1 MTILVTGGAGYIG
14 SHTVRL
20 LRSLGRD
27 VVVLDSL
34 ERADGSA
41 LLGAELVVGSI
52 ADEALVTKTCRDHNV
67 TAIVHFAAYKS
78 VGESMS
84 SPGMYWQNNVAGTV
98 HLAEGALA
106 AGVQQMVFSS
116 SASVYGNP
124 TVTPITEDAE
134 IQPENVYA
142 ESKASMERVLSWYGE
157 TNGLQSV
164 SLRYFNAAGASLDGV
179 IGEDWSVTTNLIP
192 LVMKAVLGVSGPVQ
206 VFGNDYPTPDGT
218 GIRDYIH
225 VEDLARAHVAALDY
239 LGEDGASTAVNLG
252 TGVGSSVLE
261 ILRRTAAEAG
271 REVPHDIVARRI
283 GDPATVYAD
292 PTAAEALL
300 GWTAQLT
307 LDDIIRTAYAWHASQ
322 VAHK

>member
-1 MTILVTGGAGYIG
+1 MAILVTGGAGYIG

-20 LRSLGRD
+20 LRNLGCD

-52 ADEALVTKTCRDHNV
+52 ADETLVTETCREHDV

-124 TVTPITEDAE
+124 KVTPITEDAE
-134 IQPENVYA
+134 IRPENVYA
-142 ESKASMERVLSWYGE
+142 ESKASMERVLSWYGA
-157 TNGLQSV
+157 THGLRSV

-192 LVMKAVLGVSGPVQ
+192 LVMKAVLGESGPVQ

-239 LGEDGASTAVNLG
+239 LNGGGTSTAVNLG

-261 ILRRTAAEAG
+261 ILHRTAQEAG
-271 REVPHDIVARRI
+271 REVPHDIVARRV

-292 PTAAEALL
+292 PSTAQALL
-300 GWTAQLT
+300 GWTSELT
-307 LDDIIRTAYAWHASQ
+307 LDDIIRSAYAWHASQ
-322 VAHK
+322 IQN

>member
-20 LRSLGRD
+20 LRDLGRD

-34 ERADGSA
+34 ERADERS

-52 ADEALVTKTCRDHNV
+52 ADEALVTKVCRDHEV
-67 TAIVHFAAYKS
+67 STIVHFAAYKS
-78 VGESMS
+78 VGESIS
-84 SPGMYWQNNVAGTV
+84 SPGMYWHNNVAGTV
-98 HLAEGALA
+98 HLAEAALA

-124 TVTPITEDAE
+124 EMTPITERAE
-134 IQPENVYA
+134 IRPENVYA
-142 ESKASMERVLSWYGE
+142 ESKATMERVLSWYGE
-157 TNGLQSV
+157 THGLRSV

-179 IGEDWSVTTNLIP
+179 IGENWSVTTNLVP

-239 LGEDGASTAVNLG
+239 LAADGDSTAVNLG
-252 TGVGSSVLE
+252 TGVGSSVLD
-261 ILRRTAAEAG
+261 ILHRTAVEAG
-271 REVPHDIVARRI
+271 REVPHDIVARRV
-283 GDPATVYAD
+283 GDPAVVFAD
-292 PTAAEALL
+292 PSAAERVL
-300 GWTAQLT
+300 GWTSKLT
-307 LDDIIRTAYAWHASQ
+307 LDDIIRSAYAWHASQ
-322 VAHK
+322 VSN

>member
-1 MTILVTGGAGYIG
+1 MAILVTGGAGYIG

-20 LRSLGRD
+20 LRNLGRD
-27 VVVLDSL
+27 VIVLDSL

-41 LLGAELVVGSI
+41 LLGAELVIGSI
-52 ADEALVTKTCRDHNV
+52 ADEALVTKTCREYNV
-67 TAIVHFAAYKS
+67 TAIIHFAAYKS
-78 VGESMS
+78 VGESMA

-98 HLAEGALA
+98 HLAEAALS

-124 TVTPITEDAE
+124 SITPITEDAE
-134 IQPENVYA
+134 IRPENVYA

-157 TNGLQSV
+157 THGMRSV

-179 IGEDWSVTTNLIP
+179 IGEDWTVTTNLIP

-206 VFGNDYPTPDGT
+206 VFGDDYPTSDGT

-239 LGEDGASTAVNLG
+239 LDRGGVSTAINLG
-252 TGVGSSVLE
+252 TGVGSSVLD
-261 ILRRTAAEAG
+261 ILRRTAEEAG
-271 REVPHDIVARRI
+271 HEVPHNIVERRV

-292 PTAAEALL
+292 PSAAEAML
-300 GWTAQLT
+300 GWKAELT
-307 LDDIIRTAYAWHASQ
+307 LDDIIRSAYVWHASQ
-322 VAHK
+322 IKK

>member
-1 MTILVTGGAGYIG
+1 MAILVTGGAGYIG

-20 LRSLGRD
+20 LRSLGQE

-41 LLGAELVVGSI
+41 LLGAELVIGSI
-52 ADEALVTKTCRDHNV
+52 ADESLVSTTCHEYNV

-78 VGESMS
+78 VSESMS
-84 SPGMYWQNNVAGTV
+84 SPGMYWKNNVAGTV

-124 TVTPITEDAE
+124 TVTPVTEDAE
-134 IQPENVYA
+134 IRPENVYA
-142 ESKASMERVLSWYGE
+142 ESKVSMERVLSWYGE
-157 TNGLQSV
+157 THGLQSV

-179 IGEDWSVTTNLIP
+179 IGEDWSVATNLIP
-192 LVMKAVLGVSGPVQ
+192 LVMKAVLGESGPVQ

-239 LGEDGASTAVNLG
+239 LSEGGASTAVNLG

-261 ILRRTAAEAG
+261 ILHRTAEVSG
-271 REVPHDIVARRI
+271 REVPHEFVARRV
-283 GDPATVYAD
+283 GDSATVFAD
-292 PTAAEALL
+292 PSAAEAML
-300 GWTAQLT
+300 GWKARLT
-307 LDDIIRTAYAWHASQ
+307 LDDIIQSAYSWHASQ
-322 VAHK
+322 MRI